1 MTMAGKT
8 KKVLLRTA
16 MAVGGV
22 LGFVLL
28 MWTPKTAKGILAYL
42 AIFAVL
48 AVIVIVFAPTRAGY
62 WPGRHDDH

>member
-22 LGFVLL
+22 LGFILL
-28 MWTPKTAKGILAYL
+28 MWTPNTARDILAYV

-48 AVIVIVFAPTRAGY
+48 TVIAIVFAPPRAGY
-62 WPGRHDDH
+62 WLGRHDDH